1 VQERVRHAPSA
12 AMLIG
17 DSVTYQGRRY
27 VVVGFTPMSVI
38 PSEVQLR
45 DLRRE
50 NTFWVERGPNP
61 IERAALKIVPR
72 RGRREE
78 D

>member
-1 VQERVRHAPSA
+1 
-12 AMLIG
+12 MLIG

-38 PSEVQLR
+38 PSEIQLH
-45 DLRRE
+45 DPQTG
-50 NTFWVERGPNP
+50 NTFWIERPHKP
-61 IERAALKIVPR
+61 IERAALTIVPR
-72 RGRREE
+72 RGRRKA